1 MVEFVL
7 VLPVVITMVFLVIQ
21 LGITFNNYLRVT
33 DAARVAAREA
43 VVARFHSESACDAAT
58 TAAIDA
64 SGGLDAAKL
73 GVACSAEGAPGEPF
87 SVTVRYPWRVSLPL
101 LPISSS
107 GDLVGKATE
116 RLE

>member
-7 VLPVVITMVFLVIQ
+7 VLPVVITMLFLVIQ

-43 VVARFHSESACDAAT
+43 VVARFHGEGACDAAT
-58 TAAIDA
+58 AEAKNA
-64 SGGLDAAKL
+64 SDGLKISNLVVD
-73 GVACSAEGAPGEPF
+73 CSAEGEPGDPF
-87 SVTVRYPWRVSLPL
+87 SVTVKYPWRISLPL

-107 GDLVGKATE
+107 GDLVSKATE